1 MKNYLF
7 NTIMEQNMIYE
18 KACGAVVYT
27 ILNGRIHYVIIQ
39 QKEGFHG
46 FPKGH
51 VEKNE
56 TEEETALRE
65 IYEEVGLKSVLIK
78 GFKVIDEYPLLHKQN
93 VIKQVVYFLAEYN
106 SQNIIIQEEEL
117 LGAMLLPYEEAIKIL
132 DYESSRKVLAQA
144 DHFLLAQ

>member
-1 MKNYLF
+1 
-7 NTIMEQNMIYE
+7 MIYE

-93 VIKQVVYFLAEYN
+93 VIKQVVYFLAEYS
-106 SQNIIIQEEEL
+106 SQAIIIQEEEL

>member
-1 MKNYLF
+1 
-7 NTIMEQNMIYE
+7 MIYE

-27 ILNGRIHYVIIQ
+27 FLNGRIHYVIIQ
-39 QKEGFHG
+39 QQEGFHG

-65 IYEEVGLKSVLIK
+65 IYEEVGLRPTLIK
-78 GFKVIDEYPLLHKQN
+78 GFKVIDKYPLLRKQH
-93 VIKQVVYFLAEYN
+93 VIKQVVYFLAEYS
-106 SQNIIIQEEEL
+106 SQAIIIQEEEL

>member
-1 MKNYLF
+1 
-7 NTIMEQNMIYE
+7 MEQNMIYE

-27 ILNGRIHYVIIQ
+27 ILNGQIHYVIIQ
-39 QKEGFHG
+39 QQEGFHG

-56 TEEETALRE
+56 TEGETALRE
-65 IYEEVGLKSVLIK
+65 IYEEVGLRPTLIK
-78 GFKVIDEYPLLHKQN
+78 GFKVIDEYPLPHKQN
-93 VIKQVVYFLAEYN
+93 VIKQVVYFLAEYS
-106 SQNIIIQEEEL
+106 SQAIIIQEEEL

>member
-1 MKNYLF
+1 
-7 NTIMEQNMIYE
+7 MEQNMIYE
-18 KACGAVVYT
+18 MACGAVVYT
-27 ILNGRIHYVIIQ
+27 FLNGRIHYVIIQ
-39 QKEGFHG
+39 QQEGFHG

-65 IYEEVGLKSVLIK
+65 IYEEVGLRPTLIK
-78 GFKVIDEYPLLHKQN
+78 GFKVIDEYPLLRKQH
-93 VIKQVVYFLAEYN
+93 VIKQVVYFLAEYS
-106 SQNIIIQEEEL
+106 SQAIIIQEEEL

>member
-1 MKNYLF
+1 
-7 NTIMEQNMIYE
+7 MIYE

-39 QKEGFHG
+39 QQEGFHG

-56 TEEETALRE
+56 TEGETALRE
-65 IYEEVGLKSVLIK
+65 IYEEVGLRPTLIK
-78 GFKVIDEYPLLHKQN
+78 GFKVIDEYPLLRKQH
-93 VIKQVVYFLAEYN
+93 VIKQVVYFLAEYS
-106 SQNIIIQEEEL
+106 SQAIIIQEEEL

>member
-1 MKNYLF
+1 
-7 NTIMEQNMIYE
+7 MIYA

-27 ILNGRIHYVIIQ
+27 ILNGQIHYVIIQ
-39 QKEGFHG
+39 QQEGFHG

-56 TEEETALRE
+56 TEGETALRE
-65 IYEEVGLKSVLIK
+65 IYEEVGLRPTLIK
-78 GFKVIDEYPLLHKQN
+78 GFKVIDEYPLLRKQH
-93 VIKQVVYFLAEYN
+93 VIKQVVYFLAEYS
-106 SQNIIIQEEEL
+106 SQAIIIQEEEL

>member
-1 MKNYLF
+1 
-7 NTIMEQNMIYE
+7 MIYE
-18 KACGAVVYT
+18 KACGAVVYR

-39 QKEGFHG
+39 QQEGFHG

-56 TEEETALRE
+56 TEGETALRE
-65 IYEEVGLKSVLIK
+65 IYEEVGLRPTLIK
-78 GFKVIDEYPLLHKQN
+78 GFKVIDEYPLLRKQH
-93 VIKQVVYFLAEYN
+93 VIKQVVYFLAEYS
-106 SQNIIIQEEEL
+106 SQAIIIQEEEL

-132 DYESSRKVLAQA
+132 DYESSRPVLAQA

>member
-1 MKNYLF
+1 
-7 NTIMEQNMIYE
+7 MIYE

-27 ILNGRIHYVIIQ
+27 FLNGRIHYVIIQ
-39 QKEGFHG
+39 QQEGFHG

-51 VEKNE
+51 VEKND

-65 IYEEVGLKSVLIK
+65 IYEEVGLRPTLIK
-78 GFKVIDEYPLLHKQN
+78 GFKVIDEYPLLRKQH
-93 VIKQVVYFLAEYN
+93 VIKQVVYFLAEYS
-106 SQNIIIQEEEL
+106 SQAIIIQEEEL

>member
-1 MKNYLF
+1 
-7 NTIMEQNMIYE
+7 MIYE

-27 ILNGRIHYVIIQ
+27 FLNGRIHYVIIQ
-39 QKEGFHG
+39 QQEGFHG

-65 IYEEVGLKSVLIK
+65 IYEEVGLRPTLIK
-78 GFKVIDEYPLLHKQN
+78 GFKVIDEYPLLRKQH
-93 VIKQVVYFLAEYN
+93 VIKQVVYFLAEYS
-106 SQNIIIQEEEL
+106 SQAIIIQEEEL

-132 DYESSRKVLAQA
+132 DYESSRTVLAQA

>member
-1 MKNYLF
+1 
-7 NTIMEQNMIYE
+7 MIYE

-27 ILNGRIHYVIIQ
+27 FLNGRIHYVIIQ
-39 QKEGFHG
+39 QQEGFHG

-65 IYEEVGLKSVLIK
+65 IYEEVGLRPTLIK
-78 GFKVIDEYPLLHKQN
+78 GFKVIDEYPLPHKQN
-93 VIKQVVYFLAEYN
+93 VIKQVVYFLAEYS
-106 SQNIIIQEEEL
+106 SQAIITQEEEL

>member
-1 MKNYLF
+1 
-7 NTIMEQNMIYE
+7 MIYE

-27 ILNGRIHYVIIQ
+27 ILNGQIHYVIIQ
-39 QKEGFHG
+39 QQEGFHG

-65 IYEEVGLKSVLIK
+65 IYEEVGLRPTLIK
-78 GFKVIDEYPLLHKQN
+78 GFKVIDEYPLPHKQN
-93 VIKQVVYFLAEYN
+93 VIKQVVYFLAEYS
-106 SQNIIIQEEEL
+106 SQAIIIQEEEL

>member
-1 MKNYLF
+1 
-7 NTIMEQNMIYE
+7 MIYE

-65 IYEEVGLKSVLIK
+65 IYEEVGLRPTLIK
-78 GFKVIDEYPLLHKQN
+78 GFKVIDEYPLLRKQH
-93 VIKQVVYFLAEYN
+93 VIKQVVYFLAEYS
-106 SQNIIIQEEEL
+106 SQAIITQEEEL

>member
-1 MKNYLF
+1 
-7 NTIMEQNMIYE
+7 MIYE

-27 ILNGRIHYVIIQ
+27 FLNGRIHYVIIQ
-39 QKEGFHG
+39 QQEGFHG

-56 TEEETALRE
+56 TEGETALRE
-65 IYEEVGLKSVLIK
+65 IYEEVGLRPTLIK
-78 GFKVIDEYPLLHKQN
+78 GFKVIDEYPLPHKQN
-93 VIKQVVYFLAEYN
+93 VIKQVVYFLAEYS
-106 SQNIIIQEEEL
+106 SQAIIIQEEEL

>member
-1 MKNYLF
+1 
-7 NTIMEQNMIYE
+7 MIYE

-27 ILNGRIHYVIIQ
+27 ILNGRIQYVIIQ
-39 QKEGFHG
+39 QQEGFHG

-65 IYEEVGLKSVLIK
+65 IYEEVGLRPTLIK
-78 GFKVIDEYPLLHKQN
+78 GFKVIDEYPLLRKQH
-93 VIKQVVYFLAEYN
+93 VIKQVVYFLAEYS
-106 SQNIIIQEEEL
+106 SQAIIIQEEEL

>member
-1 MKNYLF
+1 
-7 NTIMEQNMIYE
+7 MEQNMIYE

-27 ILNGRIHYVIIQ
+27 FLNGRIHYVIIQ
-39 QKEGFHG
+39 QQEGFHG

-65 IYEEVGLKSVLIK
+65 IYEEVGLRPTLIK
-78 GFKVIDEYPLLHKQN
+78 GFKVIDEYPLLRKQH
-93 VIKQVVYFLAEYN
+93 VIKQVVYFLAEYS
-106 SQNIIIQEEEL
+106 SQAIIIQEEEL

>member
-1 MKNYLF
+1 
-7 NTIMEQNMIYE
+7 MEQNMIYE

-27 ILNGRIHYVIIQ
+27 FLNGRIHYVIIQ
-39 QKEGFHG
+39 QQEGFHG

-65 IYEEVGLKSVLIK
+65 IYEEVGLRPTLIK
-78 GFKVIDEYPLLHKQN
+78 GFKVIDEYPLLRKQH
-93 VIKQVVYFLAEYN
+93 VIKQVVYFLAEYS
-106 SQNIIIQEEEL
+106 SQAIIIQEEEL

-132 DYESSRKVLAQA
+132 DYESSRTVLAQA

>member
-1 MKNYLF
+1 
-7 NTIMEQNMIYE
+7 MEQNMIYE

-27 ILNGRIHYVIIQ
+27 ILNGQIHYVIIQ
-39 QKEGFHG
+39 QQEGFHG

-56 TEEETALRE
+56 TEGETALRE
-65 IYEEVGLKSVLIK
+65 IYEEVGLRPTLIK
-78 GFKVIDEYPLLHKQN
+78 GFKVIDEYPLLRKQH
-93 VIKQVVYFLAEYN
+93 VIKQVVYFLAEYS
-106 SQNIIIQEEEL
+106 SQAIIIQEEEL

>member
-1 MKNYLF
+1 
-7 NTIMEQNMIYE
+7 MIYE
-18 KACGAVVYT
+18 KVCGAVVYT

-117 LGAMLLPYEEAIKIL
+117 LGAMLLSYPEAMKVL

-144 DHFLLAQ
+144 NHFLCLQSKQSFTCQSF

>member
-1 MKNYLF
+1 
-7 NTIMEQNMIYE
+7 MIYE

-27 ILNGRIHYVIIQ
+27 FLNGRIHYVIIQ
-39 QKEGFHG
+39 QQEGFHG

-56 TEEETALRE
+56 TEGETALRE
-65 IYEEVGLKSVLIK
+65 IYEEVGLRPTLIK
-78 GFKVIDEYPLLHKQN
+78 GFKVIDEYPLLHKQH
-93 VIKQVVYFLAEYN
+93 VIKQVVYFLAEYS
-106 SQNIIIQEEEL
+106 SQAIIIQEEEL

>member
-1 MKNYLF
+1 
-7 NTIMEQNMIYE
+7 MIYE

-27 ILNGRIHYVIIQ
+27 FLNGRIHYVIIQ
-39 QKEGFHG
+39 QQEGFHG

-56 TEEETALRE
+56 TEGETALRE
-65 IYEEVGLKSVLIK
+65 IYEEVGLRPTLIK
-78 GFKVIDEYPLLHKQN
+78 GFKVIDEYPLPHKQN
-93 VIKQVVYFLAEYN
+93 VINQVVYFLAEYS
-106 SQNIIIQEEEL
+106 SQAIIIQEEEL

>member
-1 MKNYLF
+1 
-7 NTIMEQNMIYE
+7 MIYE

-27 ILNGRIHYVIIQ
+27 FLNGRIHYVIIQ
-39 QKEGFHG
+39 QQEGFHG

-56 TEEETALRE
+56 TEGETALRE
-65 IYEEVGLKSVLIK
+65 IYEEVGLRPTLIK
-78 GFKVIDEYPLLHKQN
+78 GFKVIDEYPLLRKQH
-93 VIKQVVYFLAEYN
+93 VIKQVVYFLAEYS
-106 SQNIIIQEEEL
+106 SQAIIIQEEEL

>member
-1 MKNYLF
+1 
-7 NTIMEQNMIYE
+7 MEHNMIYE

-27 ILNGRIHYVIIQ
+27 FLNGRIHYVIIQ
-39 QKEGFHG
+39 QQEGFHG

-65 IYEEVGLKSVLIK
+65 IYEEVGLRPTLIK
-78 GFKVIDEYPLLHKQN
+78 GFKVIDEYPLLRKQH
-93 VIKQVVYFLAEYN
+93 VIKQVVYFLAEYS
-106 SQNIIIQEEEL
+106 SQAIIIQEEEL

>member
-1 MKNYLF
+1 
-7 NTIMEQNMIYE
+7 MIYE

-27 ILNGRIHYVIIQ
+27 ILNGQIHYVIIQ
-39 QKEGFHG
+39 QQEGFHG

-65 IYEEVGLKSVLIK
+65 IYEEVGLRPTLIK
-78 GFKVIDEYPLLHKQN
+78 GFKVIDEYPLLRKQH
-93 VIKQVVYFLAEYN
+93 VIKQVVYFLAEYS
-106 SQNIIIQEEEL
+106 SQAIIIQEEEL

>member
-1 MKNYLF
+1 
-7 NTIMEQNMIYE
+7 MIYE

-27 ILNGRIHYVIIQ
+27 ILNGQIHYVIIQ
-39 QKEGFHG
+39 QQEGFHG

-65 IYEEVGLKSVLIK
+65 IYEEVGLRPTLIK
-78 GFKVIDEYPLLHKQN
+78 GFKVIDEYPLLRKQH
-93 VIKQVVYFLAEYN
+93 VRKQVVYFLAEYS
-106 SQNIIIQEEEL
+106 SQAIIIQEEEL

>member
-1 MKNYLF
+1 
-7 NTIMEQNMIYE
+7 MIYE

-27 ILNGRIHYVIIQ
+27 ILNGQIHYVIIQ
-39 QKEGFHG
+39 QQEGFHG

-56 TEEETALRE
+56 TEGETALRE
-65 IYEEVGLKSVLIK
+65 IYEEVGLRPTLIK
-78 GFKVIDEYPLLHKQN
+78 GFKVIDEYPLLRKQH
-93 VIKQVVYFLAEYN
+93 VIKQVVYFLAEYS
-106 SQNIIIQEEEL
+106 SQAIIIQEEEL

>member
-1 MKNYLF
+1 
-7 NTIMEQNMIYE
+7 MIYE

-51 VEKNE
+51 VDKNE
-56 TEEETALRE
+56 TEEETDLRE

-117 LGAMLLPYEEAIKIL
+117 LGAMLLSYPEAMKVL

-144 DHFLLAQ
+144 NHFLCLQSKQSFTCQSF

>member
-1 MKNYLF
+1 
-7 NTIMEQNMIYE
+7 MIYE

-27 ILNGRIHYVIIQ
+27 FLNGRIHYVIIQ
-39 QKEGFHG
+39 QQEGFHG

-65 IYEEVGLKSVLIK
+65 IYEEVGLRPTLIK
-78 GFKVIDEYPLLHKQN
+78 GFKVIDEYPLLRKQL
-93 VIKQVVYFLAEYN
+93 VIKQVVYFLAEYS
-106 SQNIIIQEEEL
+106 SQAIIILEEEL

>member
-1 MKNYLF
+1 
-7 NTIMEQNMIYE
+7 MEQNMIYE

-27 ILNGRIHYVIIQ
+27 ILNGQIHYVIIQ
-39 QKEGFHG
+39 QQEGFHG

-65 IYEEVGLKSVLIK
+65 IYEEVGLRPTLIK
-78 GFKVIDEYPLLHKQN
+78 GFKVIDEYPLLRKQH
-93 VIKQVVYFLAEYN
+93 VIKQVVYFLAEYS
-106 SQNIIIQEEEL
+106 SQAIIIQEEEL

>member
-1 MKNYLF
+1 M
-7 NTIMEQNMIYE
+7 
-18 KACGAVVYT
+18 
-27 ILNGRIHYVIIQ
+27 IIQ
-39 QKEGFHG
+39 QQEGFHG

-65 IYEEVGLKSVLIK
+65 IYEEVGLRPTLIK
-78 GFKVIDEYPLLHKQN
+78 GFKVIDEYPLLRKQH
-93 VIKQVVYFLAEYN
+93 VIKQVVYFLAEYS
-106 SQNIIIQEEEL
+106 SQAIIIQEEEL

>member
-1 MKNYLF
+1 
-7 NTIMEQNMIYE
+7 MIYE

-27 ILNGRIHYVIIQ
+27 FLNGRIHYVIIQ
-39 QKEGFHG
+39 QQEGFHG

-65 IYEEVGLKSVLIK
+65 IYEEVGVRPTLIK
-78 GFKVIDEYPLLHKQN
+78 GFKVIDEYPLLRKQH
-93 VIKQVVYFLAEYN
+93 VIKQVVYFLAEYS
-106 SQNIIIQEEEL
+106 SQAIIIQEEEL